1 MDFGSVN
8 VFIAL
13 IAGLL
18 SFVSPCVLPLVPAYL
33 AYITGES
40 ASGRP
45 GESISQTRRRTVISS
60 VMFVIGMAAVITA
73 FGASASVLGQLL
85 LEYRLLTTKI
95 AGVLIIVFGL
105 SMAGVLRI
113 PFLYREAR
121 LDFTLFRNRGYF
133 GAVLMGGA
141 FAIGWTPCVGLV
153 LGSLFLLASQQDTVY
168 QGMSLL
174 FVYSLGLGLP
184 FVLAA
189 LAVQGSTTVM
199 RALKANFRK
208 VSMSSGVL
216 LIAMGMLVF
225 SDRLTLITSSL
236 IATFGVGLTQ

>member
-1 MDFGSVN
+1 MDIESIN
-8 VFIAL
+8 VFFAL
-13 IAGLL
+13 FAGLL

-40 ASGRP
+40 ASDRP
-45 GESISQTRRRTVISS
+45 GESIVETRRRTVISS
-60 VMFVIGMAAVITA
+60 VLFVIGMSAVITA

-105 SMAGVLRI
+105 QMAGILRI

-121 LDFTLFRNRGYF
+121 LDFTLFRNRGYL
-133 GAVLMGGA
+133 GAALMGGA
-141 FAIGWTPCVGLV
+141 FAVGWTPCVGIV
-153 LGSLFLLASQQDTVY
+153 LGGLFLLASQQETVY
-168 QGMSLL
+168 QGMGLL

-184 FVLAA
+184 FVFAA
-189 LAVQGSTTVM
+189 FALQGSATVV

-208 VSMSSGVL
+208 VSMASGVL

-225 SDRLTLITSSL
+225 SDRLSLVTSSL
-236 IATFGVGLTQ
+236 IGTFGVGLTQ

>member
-1 MDFGSVN
+1 MDIESIN
-8 VFIAL
+8 VFFAL
-13 IAGLL
+13 FAGLL

-40 ASGRP
+40 ASDRP
-45 GESISQTRRRTVISS
+45 GESIVETRRRTVISS
-60 VMFVIGMAAVITA
+60 VLFVIGMSAVITA

-105 SMAGVLRI
+105 QMAGILRI

-121 LDFTLFRNRGYF
+121 LDFTLFRNRGYL
-133 GAVLMGGA
+133 GAALMGGA
-141 FAIGWTPCVGLV
+141 FAVGWTPCVGIV
-153 LGSLFLLASQQDTVY
+153 LGGLFLLASQQDTVY
-168 QGMSLL
+168 QGMGLL

-189 LAVQGSTTVM
+189 LALQGSATVV
-199 RALKANFRK
+199 RALKSNFRK
-208 VSMSSGVL
+208 VSMASGVL

-225 SDRLTLITSSL
+225 SDRLSLVTSSL
-236 IATFGVGLTQ
+236 IGTFGVGLTQ

>member
-105 SMAGVLRI
+105 SMAGILRI

-199 RALKANFRK
+199 RALKTNFRK

-236 IATFGVGLTQ
+236 ISTFGVGLTQ